1 MSRRLD
7 VLSREESLRLLAT
20 VPIGRLIYTHNAL
33 PAVVPVNF
41 VVDGSELLVRAGYG
55 GALAAGIRGAVVAF
69 EVDDVDVGSQEGWS
83 VTVTGQARE
92 ELDPGE
98 LDRLS
103 ALHLEPWA
111 AGARDHF
118 LKISTDI
125 VTGRR
130 LTRDAS
136 ATRV

>member
-1 MSRRLD
+1 MKRHLE

-20 VPIGRLIYTHNAL
+20 VPIGRLIYTHHAM

-41 VVDGSELLVRAGYG
+41 VVDGAELLVRAGYG

-69 EVDDVDVGSQEGWS
+69 EADDVDVSNQEGWS
-83 VTVTGQARE
+83 VTVTGQVRE
-92 ELDPGE
+92 ERDPVE
-98 LDRLS
+98 LARLS

-111 AGARDHF
+111 AGDRDHF

-125 VTGRR
+125 VAGRR

-136 ATRV
+136 AARV

>member
-1 MSRRLD
+1 MKRSLE
-7 VLSREESLRLLAT
+7 VLSRTESMRLLAT
-20 VPIGRLIYTHNAL
+20 VPIGRLIYTHHAL

-41 VVDGSELLVRAGYG
+41 VVDGAELLVRAGYG

-69 EVDDVDVGSQEGWS
+69 EADDVDVARQEGWS

-92 ELDPGE
+92 ELDPVE
-98 LDRLS
+98 LDRLA

-111 AGARDHF
+111 DGERDHF

-125 VTGRR
+125 VEGRR
-130 LTRDAS
+130 LHGVVPA
-136 ATRV
+136 APV